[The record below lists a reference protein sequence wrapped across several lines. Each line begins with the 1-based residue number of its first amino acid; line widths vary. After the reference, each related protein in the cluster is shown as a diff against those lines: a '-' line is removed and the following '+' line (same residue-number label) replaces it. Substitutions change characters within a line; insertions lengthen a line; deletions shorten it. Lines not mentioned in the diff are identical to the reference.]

1 MKLPTCIPVTWKHQG
16 VYHLA
21 YHHGFTDPRLYSIC
35 RLPGTTATQT
45 MEELPDLLATV
56 DDFGNL
62 VPIAEQ
68 SRWAFFPKALI
79 PVWIQRGDVELH

>member
-1 MKLPTCIPVTWKHQG
+1 MTLPTCIPVTWTHQG

-21 YHHGFTDPRLYSIC
+21 YHHGFTDARLYSIC
-35 RLPGTTATQT
+35 RLKSGVDDMST
-45 MEELPDLLATV
+45 LLATV

-68 SRWAFFPKALI
+68 KRWAFFPNALI
-79 PVWIQRGDVELH
+79 PVWMQRGDVELH